1 MSGQAGMR
9 GYLVQTIVCLLDAL
23 EELNWSTVTLEPNEA
38 SEKVDILWR
47 YADGRTKAVQVKSSR
62 KQIREGQ
69 VNAVAQELA
78 GSWEADEYELSLIG
92 PCAETVTKM
101 GQTQDPK
108 TGRTVSV
115 PPPRIG

>member
-1 MSGQAGMR
+1 MRADTPPKFKGHNFLFLRRCRMSGQAGMR

-69 VNAVAQELA
+69 VNAVA
-78 GSWEADEYELSLIG
+78 
-92 PCAETVTKM
+92 
-101 GQTQDPK
+101 
-108 TGRTVSV
+108 
-115 PPPRIG
+115 